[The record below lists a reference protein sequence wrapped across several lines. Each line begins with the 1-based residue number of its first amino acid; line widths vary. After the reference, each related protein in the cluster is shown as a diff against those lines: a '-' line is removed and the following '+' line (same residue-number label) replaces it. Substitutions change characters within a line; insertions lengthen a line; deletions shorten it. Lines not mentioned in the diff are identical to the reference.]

1 MRAAVGG
8 AAAGGTIALCVEAY
22 RRRHFA
28 SPRFEPAATKDDECN
43 PAALQPDSALMCAA
57 RTIAIGGTMK
67 TARLYMQ
74 VLNETRIENADIFQA
89 AYDQRAKTPLLT
101 VGNHASVLDD
111 PFVLGLFLPQRY
123 DFSPDMHRWSVC
135 KAPQKRLQSRPKF
148 SRFCKLRCN
157 LSG

>member
-1 MRAAVGG
+1 
-8 AAAGGTIALCVEAY
+8 
-22 RRRHFA
+22 
-28 SPRFEPAATKDDECN
+28 
-43 PAALQPDSALMCAA
+43 
-57 RTIAIGGTMK
+57 MK

-74 VLNETRIENADIFQA
+74 VLNETRIENAEIFQA

-135 KAPQKRLQSRPKF
+135 KEVSRIARSCCKF
-148 SRFCKLRCN
+148 VVGFCKSFDAAGYLLFKPDHWVLFQRW
-157 LSG
+157 